1 VGIPIKQCTD
11 WKIYEEIIYHLMQN
25 AVKFNL
31 IKGCILI
38 EVSFCT
44 LKLPLDF
51 ENQIPQ
57 KKKIKPSS

>member
-1 VGIPIKQCTD
+1 
-11 WKIYEEIIYHLMQN
+11 MQN

-44 LKLPLDF
+44 LKLPMDF
-51 ENQIPQ
+51 EKQLPE
-57 KKKIKPSS
+57 KKEPSPSN

>member
-1 VGIPIKQCTD
+1 
-11 WKIYEEIIYHLMQN
+11 MQN

-38 EVSFCT
+38 EVSFCM